1 MSKQTDAMKDDT
13 KELTLFDNY
22 DFIEKIESLMA
33 DCESAEVEFKS
44 ARGGFPGS
52 LWETYSAF
60 ANTQGGVIVLGVKE
74 KDGKFTLDGIT
85 LEQARKYKKEFWDN
99 VNNKAHCSANV
110 LQEKDVQDG
119 EYNGSYVLVFNVP
132 RAPRNKIPVYL
143 HNNPENTF
151 KRNYEGDYRCDA
163 SEIQR
168 MFADADITEHPRDYK
183 ILPEFTIEQDIDKA
197 TLEQYRRLVAT
208 KSPDHPWLLL
218 DDKHFLM
225 KLKGYRI
232 DRREKIEGLTLA
244 GLLMFG
250 KTDKHHRRLRMSA
263 ILPRLPRI
271 FQFQSRRPLDRPHL
285 PGRHLGGES
294 VPILLPGLSQAGRS
308 PAQAFRPEG
317 RHQRGRNTD
326 TYGSTRSVYQ
336 CTGPLR
342 LFS

>member
-1 MSKQTDAMKDDT
+1 MKDDT

-197 TLEQYRRLVAT
+197 TLEQYRRLSISRPVYGAT
-208 KSPDHPWLLL
+208 IP
-218 DDKHFLM
+218 
-225 KLKGYRI
+225 RT
-232 DRREKIEGLTLA
+232 RGLPASVRPRAFTSRPSVSHA
-244 GLLMFG
+244 SS
-250 KTDKHHRRLRMSA
+250 TPEHRQYKDMA
-263 ILPRLPRI
+263 
-271 FQFQSRRPLDRPHL
+271 H
-285 PGRHLGGES
+285 
-294 VPILLPGLSQAGRS
+294 
-308 PAQAFRPEG
+308 
-317 RHQRGRNTD
+317 
-326 TYGSTRSVYQ
+326 
-336 CTGPLR
+336 C
-342 LFS
+342 

>member
-1 MSKQTDAMKDDT
+1 MFKQTDAMKDDT
-13 KELTLFDNY
+13 QELTLFDNY

-85 LEQARKYKKEFWDN
+85 LEQARKYKKEFWDS

-151 KRNYEGDYRCDA
+151 KRNYEGDFGAMQAKYNACSPTLISQNIPA
-163 SEIQR
+163 
-168 MFADADITEHPRDYK
+168 ITKFCPNLPSSR
-183 ILPEFTIEQDIDKA
+183 ILTRQLLSNTAGWSQPKA
-197 TLEQYRRLVAT
+197 
-208 KSPDHPWLLL
+208 
-218 DDKHFLM
+218 
-225 KLKGYRI
+225 
-232 DRREKIEGLTLA
+232 
-244 GLLMFG
+244 
-250 KTDKHHRRLRMSA
+250 
-263 ILPRLPRI
+263 
-271 FQFQSRRPLDRPHL
+271 
-285 PGRHLGGES
+285 
-294 VPILLPGLSQAGRS
+294 PII
-308 PAQAFRPEG
+308 
-317 RHQRGRNTD
+317 RGCCWTTNI
-326 TYGSTRSVYQ
+326 S
-336 CTGPLR
+336 
-342 LFS
+342 

>member
-1 MSKQTDAMKDDT
+1 MKDDT
-13 KELTLFDNY
+13 QELTLFDNY

-151 KRNYEGDYRCDA
+151 KRNYEGDFRCDA
-163 SEIQR
+163 SEIQQ
-168 MFADADITEHPRDYK
+168 P
-183 ILPEFTIEQDIDKA
+183 KA
-197 TLEQYRRLVAT
+197 
-208 KSPDHPWLLL
+208 
-218 DDKHFLM
+218 
-225 KLKGYRI
+225 
-232 DRREKIEGLTLA
+232 
-244 GLLMFG
+244 
-250 KTDKHHRRLRMSA
+250 
-263 ILPRLPRI
+263 
-271 FQFQSRRPLDRPHL
+271 
-285 PGRHLGGES
+285 
-294 VPILLPGLSQAGRS
+294 PII
-308 PAQAFRPEG
+308 
-317 RHQRGRNTD
+317 RGCCWTTNI
-326 TYGSTRSVYQ
+326 S
-336 CTGPLR
+336 
-342 LFS
+342 

>member
-1 MSKQTDAMKDDT
+1 MKDDT
-13 KELTLFDNY
+13 QELTLFDNY

-151 KRNYEGDYRCDA
+151 KRNYEGLSVRC
-163 SEIQR
+163 
-168 MFADADITEHPRDYK
+168 K
-183 ILPEFTIEQDIDKA
+183 
-197 TLEQYRRLVAT
+197 
-208 KSPDHPWLLL
+208 
-218 DDKHFLM
+218 
-225 KLKGYRI
+225 
-232 DRREKIEGLTLA
+232 
-244 GLLMFG
+244 
-250 KTDKHHRRLRMSA
+250 
-263 ILPRLPRI
+263 
-271 FQFQSRRPLDRPHL
+271 
-285 PGRHLGGES
+285 
-294 VPILLPGLSQAGRS
+294 
-308 PAQAFRPEG
+308 
-317 RHQRGRNTD
+317 RNT
-326 TYGSTRSVYQ
+326 THVR
-336 CTGPLR
+336 R
-342 LFS
+342 R

>member
-1 MSKQTDAMKDDT
+1 MFKQTDAMKDDT

-151 KRNYEGDYRCDA
+151 KRNYEGDYGAMQAKYNACSPTPISRN
-163 SEIQR
+163 IPV
-168 MFADADITEHPRDYK
+168 ITKFCPNLPSSR
-183 ILPEFTIEQDIDKA
+183 ILTRQLLSNTAGWSQPKA
-197 TLEQYRRLVAT
+197 
-208 KSPDHPWLLL
+208 
-218 DDKHFLM
+218 
-225 KLKGYRI
+225 
-232 DRREKIEGLTLA
+232 
-244 GLLMFG
+244 
-250 KTDKHHRRLRMSA
+250 
-263 ILPRLPRI
+263 
-271 FQFQSRRPLDRPHL
+271 
-285 PGRHLGGES
+285 
-294 VPILLPGLSQAGRS
+294 PII
-308 PAQAFRPEG
+308 
-317 RHQRGRNTD
+317 RGCCWTTNI
-326 TYGSTRSVYQ
+326 S
-336 CTGPLR
+336 
-342 LFS
+342 

>member
-1 MSKQTDAMKDDT
+1 MKDDT
-13 KELTLFDNY
+13 QELTLFDNY

-151 KRNYEGDYRCDA
+151 KRN
-163 SEIQR
+163 IPV
-168 MFADADITEHPRDYK
+168 ITKFCPNLPSSR
-183 ILPEFTIEQDIDKA
+183 ILTRQLLSNTAGWSQPKA
-197 TLEQYRRLVAT
+197 PIIRGCCWTT
-208 KSPDHPWLLL
+208 N
-218 DDKHFLM
+218 
-225 KLKGYRI
+225 
-232 DRREKIEGLTLA
+232 
-244 GLLMFG
+244 
-250 KTDKHHRRLRMSA
+250 
-263 ILPRLPRI
+263 I
-271 FQFQSRRPLDRPHL
+271 F
-285 PGRHLGGES
+285 
-294 VPILLPGLSQAGRS
+294 
-308 PAQAFRPEG
+308 
-317 RHQRGRNTD
+317 
-326 TYGSTRSVYQ
+326 
-336 CTGPLR
+336 
-342 LFS
+342 

>member
-1 MSKQTDAMKDDT
+1 MKDDT
-13 KELTLFDNY
+13 QELTLFDNY

-250 KTDKHHRRLRMSA
+250 KQTASPTLTDVRNTFPITA
-263 ILPRLPRI
+263 NI
-271 FQFQSRRPLDRPHL
+271 
-285 PGRHLGGES
+285 S
-294 VPILLPGLSQAGRS
+294 VPIPTTAGQT
-308 PAQAFRPEG
+308 A
-317 RHQRGRNTD
+317 
-326 TYGSTRSVYQ
+326 STRTAPGRRICSNST
-336 CTGPLR
+336 TGSIPSWPQPCPSL
-342 LFS
+342 SP

>member
-1 MSKQTDAMKDDT
+1 MFKQTDAMKDD
-13 KELTLFDNY
+13 KQELTLFDNY

-132 RAPRNKIPVYL
+132 RAPGNMIPVYL

-163 SEIQR
+163 SEIKR
-168 MFADADITEHPRDYK
+168 MFADADSTEHPRDYK

-208 KSPDHPWLLL
+208 KSPRSSVAAAGRQTFPDEIERLP
-218 DDKHFLM
+218 
-225 KLKGYRI
+225 
-232 DRREKIEGLTLA
+232 DRSARKDRG
-244 GLLMFG
+244 
-250 KTDKHHRRLRMSA
+250 TDTCRSADVRKNRQHHRRLRMST
-263 ILPRLPRI
+263 ILSRLP
-271 FQFQSRRPLDRPHL
+271 
-285 PGRHLGGES
+285 
-294 VPILLPGLSQAGRS
+294 
-308 PAQAFRPEG
+308 
-317 RHQRGRNTD
+317 
-326 TYGSTRSVYQ
+326 
-336 CTGPLR
+336 
-342 LFS
+342 

>member
-132 RAPRNKIPVYL
+132 ATRYPYI
-143 HNNPENTF
+143 
-151 KRNYEGDYRCDA
+151 C
-163 SEIQR
+163 
-168 MFADADITEHPRDYK
+168 IT
-183 ILPEFTIEQDIDKA
+183 T
-197 TLEQYRRLVAT
+197 
-208 KSPDHPWLLL
+208 
-218 DDKHFLM
+218 
-225 KLKGYRI
+225 
-232 DRREKIEGLTLA
+232 
-244 GLLMFG
+244 
-250 KTDKHHRRLRMSA
+250 
-263 ILPRLPRI
+263 PRI
-271 FQFQSRRPLDRPHL
+271 HSSGITKETIGAMQAKYNACSPTLISQNIPAITKFCPNLPSSRILTRQLLSNTAGWSQPKA
-285 PGRHLGGES
+285 
-294 VPILLPGLSQAGRS
+294 PII
-308 PAQAFRPEG
+308 
-317 RHQRGRNTD
+317 RGCCWTTNI
-326 TYGSTRSVYQ
+326 S
-336 CTGPLR
+336 
-342 LFS
+342 

>member
-1 MSKQTDAMKDDT
+1 MKDDT
-13 KELTLFDNY
+13 QELTLFDNY

-143 HNNPENTF
+143 
-151 KRNYEGDYRCDA
+151 
-163 SEIQR
+163 S
-168 MFADADITEHPRDYK
+168 IT
-183 ILPEFTIEQDIDKA
+183 T
-197 TLEQYRRLVAT
+197 
-208 KSPDHPWLLL
+208 
-218 DDKHFLM
+218 
-225 KLKGYRI
+225 
-232 DRREKIEGLTLA
+232 
-244 GLLMFG
+244 
-250 KTDKHHRRLRMSA
+250 
-263 ILPRLPRI
+263 PRI
-271 FQFQSRRPLDRPHL
+271 HSSGITKETIGAMQAKYNACSPMPISRNIPVITKFCPNL
-285 PGRHLGGES
+285 PSSRILTRQLLSNTAGWS
-294 VPILLPGLSQAGRS
+294 QPKAPII
-308 PAQAFRPEG
+308 
-317 RHQRGRNTD
+317 RGCCWTTN
-326 TYGSTRSVYQ
+326 SS
-336 CTGPLR
+336 
-342 LFS
+342 